1 MDKSEI
7 MDQDMLGS
15 EMEDISIQKAYI
27 EQKKA
32 ELQESIENGQ
42 IVDENDIDEFM
53 QYAITNLAYDLKES
67 DLSPSTTLNLKIALA
82 SIVQGTKF
90 EDVIVAIPVR
100 YKELEF
106 AKDFPIH
113 CYAEDFKT
121 YVPAGSLA
129 SDFYNNTDF
138 SETYREDSIIPCHE
152 DTPLDE

>member
-15 EMEDISIQKAYI
+15 EMENISIQKAYI

-32 ELQESIENGQ
+32 ELQESIENGE

-53 QYAITNLAYDLKES
+53 QDAITNLAYELKES
-67 DLSPSTTLNLKIALA
+67 DLSPSTTLNLKVALS
-82 SIVQGTKF
+82 SIVQGTEF
-90 EDVIVAIPVR
+90 EDVVVAIPVR
-100 YKELEF
+100 YAELEF

-121 YVPAGSLA
+121 DVSAGSLA